1 MRKRL
6 RGSLTF
12 ANVTALTALVFAM
25 AGGAYALSIPDA
37 SGVLHGCVSKR
48 TGALRVVKSS
58 TSCHRLKRSHGRVT
72 DRGEFAIAWNQQ
84 GARGLQGQQG
94 AQGQPGVVDA
104 SQYYSKTD
112 SDSRFQHAGLIT
124 YGSANN
130 ALDGQVVVAWPQLGF
145 EIVTAGPT
153 SVGNIALNVKN
164 IGTQN
169 INGEAMVHN
178 GSPTNT
184 ISAFPFGLI
193 PGQTTPTP
201 FSTGGLFVD
210 FSVVT
215 SSTDPAFAANVRC
228 LNVTSGGVTR
238 AHCWLMRSG

>member
-1 MRKRL
+1 MRRRL
-6 RGSLTF
+6 RASLTF
-12 ANVTALTALVFAM
+12 ANVTALAALVFAM
-25 AGGAYALSIPDA
+25 AGGAYALSIPDS

-48 TGALRVVKSS
+48 TGALRVVAGS
-58 TSCHRLKRSHGRVT
+58 TSCHRPKRSHGRVT

-84 GARGLQGQQG
+84 GARGLQG
-94 AQGQPGVVDA
+94 AQGQPGVVDT
-104 SQYYSKTD
+104 SQFYSKTD
-112 SDSRFQHAGLIT
+112 SDTRFQRAGLIT
-124 YGSANN
+124 YGNANN
-130 ALDGQVVVAWPQLGF
+130 ALDGQVVVSWPQLGF

-169 INGEAMVHN
+169 INGEAMIHN
-178 GSPTNT
+178 GTPNNT
-184 ISAFPFGLI
+184 ISAFAFGLT
-193 PGQTTPTP
+193 PGQTTATA
-201 FSTGGLFVD
+201 FSTAGPFVD

-215 SSTDPAFAANVRC
+215 SSTDPAYAANVRC